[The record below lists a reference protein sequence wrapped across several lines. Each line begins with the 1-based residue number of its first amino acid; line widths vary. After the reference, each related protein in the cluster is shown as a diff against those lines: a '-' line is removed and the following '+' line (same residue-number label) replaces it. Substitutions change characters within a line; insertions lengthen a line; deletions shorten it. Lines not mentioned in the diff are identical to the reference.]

1 MNEVQ
6 LYISGEKVELFKD
19 EIISVNDTIQ
29 NVRDISKVFTAF
41 SKQFNIPASRTNNK
55 IFKHYYNYDIV
66 GGFDARFK
74 VDALIK
80 LNGSDYKKGKL
91 RLNSVS
97 LKDNKPYS
105 YKVVFFGET
114 VTLSDLLGDDQL
126 DTLGSEL
133 SNYNHPYTEAIVE
146 SGLRVGLQY
155 NIISG
160 LVEENVARHIVYP
173 LNSHTRRLNY
183 DSTAE
188 TAATATDVNLYRAS
202 PASGNVY
209 GINYTDLKPAIK
221 NSLIITAIENKYGIT
236 FNKDDFLTSTAFS
249 LTYLLLH
256 RNKGAMIGGGSL
268 QSKIIYYAD
277 WTPNALPYY
286 PALCTEILNASYEDI
301 YYDLQYTITP
311 VPISKKYDIVIK
323 DEVTG
328 TTLASYTDL
337 TGVQVKTI
345 SIYGEQCYEPSLT
358 ISTSDGVTSF
368 TPSLFVT
375 KYVVDEF
382 GSTTTTTNTYTTSP
396 ASNNILSTIIIGEQ
410 LPKIKTI
417 DYLTSLFKMFNLTAY
432 VLNGEIRVKDLDDF
446 YSAGVNYDITKYVD
460 VLKSDVN
467 RALPYRVIN
476 FKYQEPSTLLAKQF
490 KELNNKTFGDLIYDS
505 GNIFDGGSYDINLDF
520 EHLLYER
527 LNDSIDNS
535 LTGIGYGFFVDD
547 KQDPVLTKPVVFYNE
562 YNTITTTIG
571 FENITGTGLTTFNR
585 MSNVA
590 PGSTRTLN
598 FGSEIDE
605 YALATND
612 NGLYNKWY
620 DTFITSVFNIKARI
634 IKVKAFLPLSILLN
648 YTLADRFII
657 SGKIHKINNITT
669 NLQTGESEIELI
681 NEV

>member
-1 MNEVQ
+1 
-6 LYISGEKVELFKD
+6 
-19 EIISVNDTIQ
+19 
-29 NVRDISKVFTAF
+29 
-41 SKQFNIPASRTNNK
+41 
-55 IFKHYYNYDIV
+55 
-66 GGFDARFK
+66 
-74 VDALIK
+74 
-80 LNGSDYKKGKL
+80 
-91 RLNSVS
+91 
-97 LKDNKPYS
+97 
-105 YKVVFFGET
+105 
-114 VTLSDLLGDDQL
+114 
-126 DTLGSEL
+126 
-133 SNYNHPYTEAIVE
+133 
-146 SGLRVGLQY
+146 
-155 NIISG
+155 
-160 LVEENVARHIVYP
+160 
-173 LNSHTRRLNY
+173 
-183 DSTAE
+183 
-188 TAATATDVNLYRAS
+188 
-202 PASGNVY
+202 
-209 GINYTDLKPAIK
+209 
-221 NSLIITAIENKYGIT
+221 
-236 FNKDDFLTSTAFS
+236 
-249 LTYLLLH
+249 
-256 RNKGAMIGGGSL
+256 MIGGGSL

-460 VLKSDVN
+460 VSKSDVN